1 MRTRWLFVLVVVAGS
16 LVGWPK
22 PALAQEEVRRALSRL
37 APVFG
42 KSALYSRKGKEDIYT
57 IARRYGVS
65 ASDLYNANDGDL
77 LLGDELLLIPMQRI
91 APVPSVD
98 GLVVNLAE
106 RGLYFYTN
114 GRASRRFPVAVGMQG
129 WETPTGDYTIANK
142 AKNPTWFPPEW
153 AAEEHPVPP
162 GPDNP
167 LGDRWM
173 GLSIK
178 GYGIHATNAPASIG
192 RYSSHGCMRMYPEHA
207 HALFELVKVGTPA
220 KIVYEQLAIGYQ
232 PEEGILYL
240 AHYPDPYRMGGV
252 TRDWVASRLKPYGLA
267 WVARLP
273 AVGEAL
279 ERPRGVPM
287 PVLGSSK
294 RVSVNGRQVEF
305 AIGPTWVG
313 ADWLVPAGPLVSA
326 LGAEMEVGPGGN
338 YVVIVR
344 EPHRLF
350 FSPGDAE
357 VLVDGQLVTAGA
369 APQMAAGHPLVPLK
383 TTATGLGCSVGR
395 DDWSDAV
402 LVWDGSGP
410 GRTGVVVGRPPAGAP
425 SSGPYR

>member
-1 MRTRWLFVLVVVAGS
+1 MRTRWLFVLMVVAGS
-16 LVGWPK
+16 LVGWPR
-22 PALAQEEVRRALSRL
+22 PVLAQENLRRALSRL

-42 KSALYSRKGKEDIYT
+42 ESAIYSRKGKEDIYA

-65 ASDLYNANDGDL
+65 ASDLYNANEGHL

-91 APVPSVD
+91 APVASAD
-98 GLVVNLAE
+98 GVVVNLTE
-106 RGLYFYTN
+106 RGIYFYAN
-114 GRASRRFPVAVGMQG
+114 GRPTKRFPVAIGMPG

-153 AAEEHPVPP
+153 AAEENPVPP

-173 GLSIK
+173 GLSIR
-178 GYGIHATNAPASIG
+178 GYGIHATNAPASVG

-207 HALFELVKVGTPA
+207 HALYELVKVGTPA
-220 KIVYEQLAIGYQ
+220 KIVYEQLALGYR
-232 PEEGILYL
+232 PDEGILYL
-240 AHYPDPYRMGGV
+240 AYYPDPYRMGGV
-252 TRDWVASRLKPYGLA
+252 GRETVAGRLKEYGLA
-267 WVARLP
+267 WVARLE
-273 AVGEAL
+273 AVAAAL

-287 PVLGSSK
+287 PVLGSK
-294 RVSVNGRQVEF
+294 TKVSVNGKRVEF
-305 AIGPTWVG
+305 ALGPTWVG
-313 ADWLVPAGPLVSA
+313 GDWLVPAGPLVSA
-326 LGAEMEVGPGGN
+326 LGAEMEVGPGRN
-338 YVVIVR
+338 YVVITR
-344 EPHRLF
+344 DQHRLF

-357 VLVDGQLVTAGA
+357 VLLDGQLVTAGA

-402 LVWDGSGP
+402 LVWDGWGL
-410 GRTGVVVGRPPAGAP
+410 GRTGVAVGQPPAGVP
-425 SSGPYR
+425 